1 MDKMKQWVAL
11 TVVGVLAVL
20 AAGWFLLV
28 SPKRSEA
35 ADVRTKVTA
44 EQSKASSLQTQLA
57 MLKTLAKNLPQQQA
71 KLAAVA
77 AKIPDNPALP
87 ALIRGLSAAA
97 DSAGVELTSLAPG
110 QPAPVA
116 AVTTAPATSARPG
129 TAGSTGTSPTGAT
142 SAAAV
147 GTAVAGT
154 LQAIPLTV
162 TVVGSYFQVEQ
173 FFDQV
178 ESLAR
183 AFKVTGFT
191 LGQGNNPVKPPA
203 ASAPANDGR
212 VLQASVT
219 ANVYMALGRLTTA
232 PSTTATTPTAPV
244 AK

>member
-11 TVVGVLAVL
+11 TVVGVIAVL

-35 ADVRTKVTA
+35 ADVRVKVAA
-44 EQSKASSLQTQLA
+44 EQSKDSQLQTQLA

-110 QPAPVA
+110 TPAPVA
-116 AVTTAPATSARPG
+116 PATPAASAPTVPGKPAAPA
-129 TAGSTGTSPTGAT
+129 AG
-142 SAAAV
+142 SAAAA

-162 TVVGSYFQVEQ
+162 NVVGSYFQVEQ

-178 ESLAR
+178 ESLTR

-191 LGQGNNPVKPPA
+191 LGQGTNPVKPVGL
-203 ASAPANDGR
+203 SAPANDGR
-212 VLQASVT
+212 VLQAAIT

-232 PSTTATTPTAPV
+232 PAATTPTAPV